1 MLLSFAIFLIIY
13 AYVVYY
19 LSRFVVVSRFKKSKI
34 HLVAQLKYYGYFV
47 LTFSYTISFFVFLAS
62 LLLHKFNLLI
72 QTSAQL
78 FAAGVLEFIFISLV
92 LMCLVKPKID
102 VRNYFELNVKFIMLC
117 ISSISFLVT
126 ILIIS
131 SIVFETYKFFSIISI
146 VDFFTGIN
154 WSPQD
159 DISDPDIGKKFG
171 IVPLL
176 AGTFLITMIAL
187 IVATPIGIFSAL
199 FLSEY
204 VGSKTRFVLK
214 PIIEML
220 SGIPTV
226 VYGYFAALYMGPF
239 IRGMGESWGLNVSSE
254 SALAAGV
261 VMGIMIIPYI
271 ISLADDML
279 KSIPTS
285 IRDASFALGAT
296 KFETI
301 TKIVI
306 PAAKPGLIGAVMLAF
321 SRAIGETMIVTMAS
335 GLMANLTVNP
345 LNSVTTVTAQIVSIL
360 TGDQEFNSVKTLVAF
375 ALAFTLFCLTL
386 VLNLLA
392 HNVMTKY
399 KGQFR

>member
-204 VGSKTRFVLK
+204 VGSKTRFVL
-214 PIIEML
+214 
-220 SGIPTV
+220 
-226 VYGYFAALYMGPF
+226 
-239 IRGMGESWGLNVSSE
+239 
-254 SALAAGV
+254 
-261 VMGIMIIPYI
+261 
-271 ISLADDML
+271 
-279 KSIPTS
+279 
-285 IRDASFALGAT
+285 
-296 KFETI
+296 
-301 TKIVI
+301 
-306 PAAKPGLIGAVMLAF
+306 
-321 SRAIGETMIVTMAS
+321 
-335 GLMANLTVNP
+335 
-345 LNSVTTVTAQIVSIL
+345 
-360 TGDQEFNSVKTLVAF
+360 
-375 ALAFTLFCLTL
+375 
-386 VLNLLA
+386 
-392 HNVMTKY
+392 
-399 KGQFR
+399 